1 MGIGVDAQSEQE
13 LDYSNE
19 ALRKL
24 GARIRHL
31 RRKRAM
37 TQRDLSFDGCSY
49 SYLAR
54 IEAGDRRP
62 SPRVLAEIARRLD
75 VAPEE
80 LTGEVSTEQ
89 RSRSLEVLDAM
100 MMIRL
105 EQNDEA
111 EELLRGVLR
120 EAEVEADTERMSEC
134 YEGLG
139 LIAVHRG
146 REDQAM
152 DLFQRALEI
161 GEPPHPAQR
170 PELYIELAR
179 LHISAGDTARAIALM
194 NDCAERLRSLP
205 GRDLAKLVRYTL
217 LLSQAY
223 SDAGDYGSAGTALAE
238 ALRDGAEEIDLGSR
252 ARAYYSLSRLYASSG
267 QIGQAIAYADRALAI
282 FELMDDNGA
291 LSDAHLLYAQNLLD
305 AAETSRAGE
314 HLAAAR
320 ALLGARPNG
329 VELGFVVVEEA
340 RCALQHDDRALASAK
355 AHEGK
360 QLLAS
365 GLATGGRLGDA
376 HLVLA
381 RVYDELGEIAE
392 AETAYTAA
400 IDAISGQ
407 PGWTRELAKA
417 YRWYGKFLKRLGR
430 AEAALEAFELAA
442 DLAPSNQDALA
453 PTPQSAGIEAHVSPD
468 LL

>member
-1 MGIGVDAQSEQE
+1 MMDGHEQE

-54 IEAGDRRP
+54 IESGDRRP
-62 SPRVLAEIARRLD
+62 SPRVLREIATRLG
-75 VAPEE
+75 VSTEE
-80 LTGEVSTEQ
+80 LLGEASPEQ

-105 EQNDEA
+105 EQYDEA

-120 EAEVEADTERMSEC
+120 EAQVDADADRKSEA

-139 LIAVHRG
+139 LVAARRG
-146 REDQAM
+146 RDQA
-152 DLFQRALEI
+152 ALELLQHALDT
-161 GEPPHPAQR
+161 GAAPHPAQR

-179 LHISAGDTARAIALM
+179 LYITNGDTAQAIALM
-194 NDCAERLRSLP
+194 NDCVDRLRDQP

-217 LLSQAY
+217 LLRQSYA
-223 SDAGDYGSAGTALAE
+223 DAGDYGSAGSVLADALQ
-238 ALRDGAEEIDLGSR
+238 DGAEEIDLRSR
-252 ARAYYSLSRLYASSG
+252 ARAYYSLSRLYASTG
-267 QIGQAIAYADRALAI
+267 QVTQAIAYADRALAI
-282 FELMDDNGA
+282 YELMEDNDA
-291 LSDAHLLYAQNLLD
+291 LSDAHLLFAQSLLD
-305 AAETSRAGE
+305 GGDTERAAT

-320 ALLGARPNG
+320 SLLGTRPTPAD
-329 VELGFVVVEEA
+329 LGFVVVEEA
-340 RCALQHDDRALASAK
+340 RLALSQGDRELAA
-355 AHEGK
+355 ARARDAVE
-360 QLLAS
+360 LLDSQGAP
-365 GLATGGRLGDA
+365 GQLGDA
-376 HLVLA
+376 YLVLA
-381 RVYDELGEIAE
+381 RVYDELGESERAE
-392 AETAYTAA
+392 WAYTAA
-400 IDAISGQ
+400 ISAISGQ
-407 PGWTRELAKA
+407 SGWTRELAKA
-417 YRWYGKFLKRLGR
+417 YRWYGKFLKRMGR

-453 PTPQSAGIEAHVSPD
+453 PAPQSGVSSTLTTP
-468 LL
+468 

>member
-1 MGIGVDAQSEQE
+1 MQAHDQE

-62 SPRVLAEIARRLD
+62 SPRVLIEIARRLG
-75 VAPEE
+75 VSPEE
-80 LTGEVSTEQ
+80 LTGEVTSEQ
-89 RSRSLEVLDAM
+89 RTRSLEVLDAM

-105 EQNDEA
+105 EQYEQA

-120 EAEVEADTERMSEC
+120 EAEVDADAERMSEC

-139 LIAVHRG
+139 LIAARRG
-146 REDQAM
+146 RDSHALE
-152 DLFQRALEI
+152 LFQQALDV

-170 PELYIELAR
+170 PDLYIELAR
-179 LHISAGDTARAIALM
+179 LYIGAGDSARAIAIM
-194 NDCAERLRSLP
+194 NECAQRLRAQP
-205 GRDLAKLVRYTL
+205 ARDLAKLVRYTL

-223 SDAGDYGSAGTALAE
+223 SDAGDYGSAGSVLAD
-238 ALRDGAEEIDLGSR
+238 ALRDGAEEVDLHSR
-252 ARAYYSLSRLYASSG
+252 ARAYYSLSRLYASTG

-282 FELMDDNGA
+282 YELMDDNSA

-305 AAETSRAGE
+305 AGETERAGT
-314 HLAAAR
+314 HLSAAR
-320 ALLGARPNG
+320 GLLGARPSSLD
-329 VELGFVVVEEA
+329 LGFVVVEEA
-340 RCALQHDDRALASAK
+340 RHALQMGDNELASSRAR
-355 AHEGK
+355 EGVE
-360 QLLAS
+360 LLGNGALP
-365 GLATGGRLGDA
+365 GQLGDA
-376 HLVLA
+376 YLVLA
-381 RVYDELGEIAE
+381 RVYDELGDAE
-392 AETAYTAA
+392 RAEWAYTAA
-400 IDAISGQ
+400 IDAIREQ
-407 PGWTRELAKA
+407 NGWTRELAKA
-417 YRWYGKFLKRLGR
+417 YRWYGKFLKRMGR

-442 DLAPSNQDALA
+442 DLAPSNQDAMA
-453 PTPQSAGIEAHVSPD
+453 PTLQSGIGSSETAAD
-468 LL
+468 LSDRT